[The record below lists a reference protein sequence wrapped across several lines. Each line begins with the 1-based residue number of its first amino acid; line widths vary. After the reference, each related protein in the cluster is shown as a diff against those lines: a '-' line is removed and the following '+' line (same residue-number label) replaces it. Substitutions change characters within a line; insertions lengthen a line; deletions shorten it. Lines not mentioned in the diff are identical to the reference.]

1 MVERYQMS
9 EKYVGYGQGN
19 GGQIKVEVE
28 LSDSKISNVKVLDA
42 SQESKGI
49 SDPAL
54 KEVPAEIVKNQS
66 YNVDAVSGASHTSNG
81 IKDAVKNALEQAGIA
96 DDFSKEVHN
105 KVVANKVGQNK
116 FIDPNS
122 IDWKRT
128 DDVVVIG
135 DGAAG
140 LSAAIEAAY
149 RDASVTVI
157 EYTANHLSSDT
168 ALSGGV
174 YYSGCTSMQRKVGI
188 EDSKKEWRKYIDAV
202 SDGYA
207 DSDMMDV
214 WQDEAPKNF
223 DWLVDL
229 GVDFPEKLMYM
240 SGNELAL
247 KDVTKPV
254 PRGYITKQQSGSAIA
269 DALYK
274 RAKELKVNFEFSTT
288 AEKLYTDKDG
298 RVVGVATN
306 KGNFRARKGV
316 VVASAGFSRNKEW
329 IRSFKPELASGGSF
343 GSARQQGD
351 GIRMGMDIGANI
363 ANMWITQADTIGTK
377 TSDTMYP
384 CMVIA
389 IWKLPC
395 IFVSADGKRHMPEDM
410 YYEYQAKEIAKQPG
424 GFVWSIWDQ
433 SITDKGGQTITVPA
447 CSDGCERE
455 IKEGYFKKADTIE
468 ELAKLIDIE
477 PKTLKA
483 TVDHYNEMMRNGKDT
498 DQGRQT
504 GLGEVIKAPF
514 YAAKTVPAACDTAG
528 GLTINTNSQVLNL
541 WKKPIAGLYA
551 AGSTTSGWRGK
562 IYQGSGTA
570 ISTAICFGR
579 IAGRNIVKEN
589 TVDTITGASQSN

>member
-1 MVERYQMS
+1 MT
-9 EKYVGYGQGN
+9 KYEGTGQGN

-28 LSDSKISNVKVLDA
+28 LMDSKIKDVKILDH
-42 SQESKGI
+42 SGETPGI

-54 KEVPAEIVKNQS
+54 KIIPENIVKYQS
-66 YNVDAVSGASHTSNG
+66 YNIDAVTGASHTSNG
-81 IKDAVKNALEQAGIA
+81 IKDAVKDAINKSNIKDIFNREIHTR
-96 DDFSKEVHN
+96 KEVKQTDN
-105 KVVANKVGQNK
+105 NK
-116 FIDPNS
+116 FVDPNS

-140 LSAAIEAAY
+140 LSAAIESANAG
-149 RDASVTVI
+149 ASTTVI
-157 EYTANHLSSDT
+157 EYTANVVSSDT

-174 YYSGCTSMQRKVGI
+174 YYSGCTSMQRENGI

-202 SDGYA
+202 ADGYA

-223 DWLVDL
+223 DWLRSL
-229 GVDFPEKLMYM
+229 GVEFPKDLMYM
-240 SGNELAL
+240 SGNELAMA
-247 KDVTKPV
+247 DVTKPV
-254 PRGYITKQQSGSAIA
+254 PRGYITKEQSGSAISK
-269 DALYK
+269 ALYK
-274 RAKELKVNFEFSTT
+274 RALELNVNFEFSTT
-288 AEKLYTDKDG
+288 AEKLFTDKNG
-298 RVVGVATN
+298 RVIGVATN
-306 KGNFRARKGV
+306 KGNFRAAKGV
-316 VVASAGFSRNKEW
+316 VIASAGFSRNKEW
-329 IRSFKPELASGGSF
+329 IKSFKPDLATGGSF

-363 ANMWITQADTIGTK
+363 ANMWITQADTIGTRV
-377 TSDTMYP
+377 SDTMWP

-410 YYEYQAKEIAKQPG
+410 YYEYQCKEVAKQPG

-468 ELAKLIDIE
+468 ELAEKIDVD
-477 PKTLKA
+477 PKTLKE
-483 TVDHYNEMMRNGKDT
+483 TVDHYNEMMRAGKDT
-498 DQGRQT
+498 EQGRKT

-514 YAAKTVPAACDTAG
+514 YAAKTVPATCDTAG
-528 GLTINTNSQVLNL
+528 GLTINTKSQVLDL
-541 WKKPIAGLYA
+541 WKKPIPGLYA

-579 IAGRNIVKEN
+579 IAGRNIAKEQ
-589 TVDTITGASQSN
+589 TVDTTTGASKH